1 MVINYI
7 GKKGYLIP
15 DIQISNDKKADD
27 APLGKYG
34 QICLLYLKEEHRDRY
49 AELLMNGELMPL
61 MHKVN
66 GEAYEQIEQIM
77 GKSMKQYKDN
87 STDTML
93 NFRRRNT
100 AKAIAEEI
108 VIKDFVLLPR

>member
-1 MVINYI
+1 MIINYI
-7 GKKGYLIP
+7 EKNGYLFP
-15 DIQISNDKKADD
+15 DIQISNHEKADTT
-27 APLGKYG
+27 PLGKFG
-34 QICLLYLKEEHRDRY
+34 QMCLSYMKVENPDRY

-66 GEAYEQIEQIM
+66 DEAYEQIEQIM
-77 GKSMKQYKDN
+77 GKSMKRYKDN

-93 NFRRRNT
+93 NFKRRNT